1 MKSNEG
7 TANEVVKDYT
17 SELKPISPKEFTRF
31 IKEKRL
37 EYNEDNG
44 KEMSTDDL
52 GTILGIKYEMFRKIL
67 NQQKPTK
74 KRDCI
79 IAICVALN
87 LLPGEIDEAL
97 NLYQYMPALDLQNP
111 RDKFIFTQINGD
123 NQITVEELNRRLLQY
138 GFPGLDIY
146 DKRKGSHIE
155 KPIIEG
161 LPYKILKMEV
171 RTPIEGDYYYGDP
184 YDSLS
189 TIYDPGMYRCI
200 GDMYIENEKER
211 KGVHLIATSEGS
223 LSAQIYGKDSSIETY
238 HSLDE
243 TGLFKAYFIE
253 LRNTIAVEKKRLL
266 SIVNDTR
273 NYKERLS
280 AKLIDG
286 SVCVFAEE
294 FNYTFPEMYEYYV
307 LKYAAGQY
315 QLAIYNQ
322 SAFMY
327 HYLSESEY
335 KKNFGRSIPQAVETY
350 DSIDQLEELLENC
363 KPHDKNAIRYRM
375 RKNAF
380 KRLQAKVD
388 NLYKD
393 LKDKKVF
400 IRNLDY
406 IFENPADV
414 FRYYEIEEDFKC
426 TYDEEYGEISYHADE
441 AEFRIDG
448 KSVRIS
454 ADEVFEAFKLG
465 FDSIEEI
472 CKIKL
477 KNGSVESVLYGN
489 RK

>member
-7 TANEVVKDYT
+7 ATNEVVRDYT

-44 KEMSTDDL
+44 KELSTDDL

-123 NQITVEELNRRLLQY
+123 NRITVEELNRRLLQY

-146 DKRKGSHIE
+146 DKRKGDHSE
-155 KPIIEG
+155 KPLIEG

-200 GDMYIENEKER
+200 GDMYIEDEKER

-223 LSAQIYGKDSSIETY
+223 LSAYIYGKDYSIETY

-243 TGLFKAYFIE
+243 AGLFKEYFIE
-253 LRNTIAVEKKRLL
+253 LQNTIAIEKKRLL

-280 AKLIDG
+280 AKLMDDC
-286 SVCVFAEE
+286 VC
-294 FNYTFPEMYEYYV
+294 
-307 LKYAAGQY
+307 
-315 QLAIYNQ
+315 
-322 SAFMY
+322 
-327 HYLSESEY
+327 
-335 KKNFGRSIPQAVETY
+335 
-350 DSIDQLEELLENC
+350 
-363 KPHDKNAIRYRM
+363 
-375 RKNAF
+375 
-380 KRLQAKVD
+380 
-388 NLYKD
+388 
-393 LKDKKVF
+393 
-400 IRNLDY
+400 
-406 IFENPADV
+406 
-414 FRYYEIEEDFKC
+414 
-426 TYDEEYGEISYHADE
+426 
-441 AEFRIDG
+441 
-448 KSVRIS
+448 
-454 ADEVFEAFKLG
+454 
-465 FDSIEEI
+465 I
-472 CKIKL
+472 C
-477 KNGSVESVLYGN
+477 
-489 RK
+489 

>member
-7 TANEVVKDYT
+7 TTNEVVRDYT

-44 KEMSTDDL
+44 KELSTYDL

-146 DKRKGSHIE
+146 DKRKGDHTE

-171 RTPIEGDYYYGDP
+171 RTLIEGDYYYGDP

-200 GDMYIENEKER
+200 GDMYIENEKEI
-211 KGVHLIATSEGS
+211 KGVHLIATSEGG
-223 LSAQIYGKDSSIETY
+223 LSAQIYGKDYSIETY

-243 TGLFKAYFIE
+243 TGLFKGYFIE
-253 LRNTIAVEKKRLL
+253 LQNTIAVEKKRLL

-286 SVCVFAEE
+286 YVCVFAEE
-294 FNYTFPEMYEYYV
+294 FNYALPEMHEYYV
-307 LKYAAGQY
+307 LKYAAGKY
-315 QLAIYNQ
+315 QLAVYNQ

-327 HYLSESEY
+327 YYLSESEY
-335 KKNFGRSIPQAVETY
+335 TNNFGRNTPQAVEIY
-350 DSIDQLEELLENC
+350 DSIDQLDGLLENC

-380 KRLQAKVD
+380 KRIQTKVD
-388 NLYKD
+388 NLYQD
-393 LKDKKVF
+393 LKEEKVF
-400 IRNLDY
+400 IRNLDN

-426 TYDEEYGEISYHADE
+426 TYDEEYGEISDYADE
-441 AEFRIDG
+441 AEFQIEG

-454 ADEVFEAFKLG
+454 AKEVFEAFKLG
-465 FDSIEEI
+465 FDSIVDI
-472 CKIKL
+472 CKIKE
-477 KNGSVESVLYGN
+477 KNGSIDSVL
-489 RK
+489 